1 MKNGGKG
8 FSRRA
13 LGGILAGAV
22 VQSGGAQGPAQP
34 PSTPAPANEL
44 ERAREALRSQG
55 RTLAQA
61 AAKLPPETEPAFR
74 FEA

>member
-1 MKNGGKG
+1 MTKTPAPAR

-13 LGGILAGAV
+13 LGGLLAA
-22 VQSGGAQGPAQP
+22 AAAQP
-34 PSTPAPANEL
+34 AAAQPAPEEPVPEL
-44 ERAREALRSQG
+44 ERAREAIRVQG
-55 RTLAQA
+55 KTLAAA